1 MPYKRN
7 KQRSVR
13 RKVVLGVLA
22 ALLFVAS
29 LVGGEPL
36 LARLYQLYNDRSLA
50 VAIER
55 GDNEMLLRLLNSGA
69 DPNFPLD
76 YQNPKPTPATY
87 LKNALHGPLRAPR
100 IPVTTPLML
109 AVIHK
114 RPDMVEELL
123 AHGAFVD
130 ARDEYRFTPLIM
142 ALSLHQ
148 HAIVRL
154 LLAHGAD
161 PNAQNDLNIP
171 PIAWAIEVGDSDD
184 VPLLLAHGA
193 NPNALDMDGRPV
205 LYLAALLNDK
215 KSIRAL
221 LRYNASPSLAF
232 HGWTVLDLIR
242 HRGDRELQQ
251 LFAPFLH
258 PENGAMLQG

>member
-1 MPYKRN
+1 MPHNRKA
-7 KQRSVR
+7 QRGVR
-13 RKVVLGVLA
+13 RKVILWLFA
-22 ALLFVAS
+22 ALLFVGSFA
-29 LVGGEPL
+29 GGEPL

-55 GDNEMLLRLLNSGA
+55 GDNAMLLRLLNAGA

-76 YQNPKPTPATY
+76 YENPKPTPATY

-100 IPVTTPLML
+100 VPVTTPLML

-130 ARDEYRFTPLIM
+130 ARDEYRFTPLFM

-154 LLAHGAD
+154 LLVHGAD
-161 PNAQNDLNIP
+161 PNAQNDLDIP

-184 VPLLLAHGA
+184 VPLLLSHGA

-205 LYLAALLNDK
+205 LYLATLLKDK
-215 KSIRAL
+215 KSIQAL
-221 LRYNASPSLAF
+221 LHYNAIPSLSF
-232 HGWTVLDLIR
+232 HGWTVLDLVR

-251 LFAPFLH
+251 LFAPFLQT
-258 PENGAMLQG
+258 EKGAMFQG